1 MHQRQSTQ
9 ITLYIYIKVLLVFSG
24 YIGRYAGVAARVR
37 HLGVPDLDNSPV
49 GCDRNVVIG
58 VQDLKKNSNL
68 PINHLVYAD
77 DLVIMSP
84 SSVGVQQLLTIC
96 CCHGMQFDILLNS
109 KKECFLIVKAKED
122 KKSNFPSCEQNEC
135 SEL

>member
-24 YIGRYAGVAARVR
+24 HIGRYAGVAARVR

-58 VQDLKKNSNL
+58 EQDLKKSSNL

-84 SSVGVQQLLTIC
+84 SNVGLQSVAVMVC
-96 CCHGMQFDILLNS
+96 S
-109 KKECFLIVKAKED
+109 LI
-122 KKSNFPSCEQNEC
+122 FC
-135 SEL
+135 